1 MSGYGDGLFNG
12 GNEYGMEGG
21 NADRHHGG
29 NQYVVEGAAQGAA
42 QGAGGAAGQGAAQGA
57 AQGFAPGFEDAG
69 GYCCFADYRK
79 YFVVYHGLLQVIE
92 TGSNTRLSGI
102 TCTRRGEPVTLYN
115 ISDCRHNYMGQI
127 RGPIEV
133 SMASRILIDGDDRYH
148 GYPSR
153 ASAALWQMDVV
164 LRWSFPDFAAGG
176 MERPT
181 GWLVIEYALADALA
195 AWVAQR
201 APAVAV
207 EWRLPELLDLSDE

>member
-12 GNEYGMEGG
+12 GNDYGMEGG
-21 NADRHHGG
+21 SADRHHGG
-29 NQYVVEGAAQGAA
+29 NQYVVEGAAG
-42 QGAGGAAGQGAAQGA
+42 GAGGAAGGAGA

-69 GYCCFADYRK
+69 GYCRFVDYRK

-92 TGSNTRLSGI
+92 TGSHHRLSGI
-102 TCTRRGEPVTLYN
+102 TCSRRGEPVTLYN

-127 RGPIEV
+127 SGPIEV

-181 GWLVIEYALADALA
+181 GWVVIEYALADSLA